1 MKYLDVYED
10 IKRKINEGIYSP
22 WSSLEGEEML
32 CSMYGISRTT
42 IRKAIAK
49 LKQENYLHSR
59 QGSGI
64 FVNPPEFYEEKNLTT
79 LSERIKDKTNLRN
92 VILHFE
98 ISEASEEIK
107 TMFKLTE
114 HSEIIH
120 YKRLRYVNEVPHVLE
135 ETYMPLHLFKNFTED
150 KARGSVSRYIEKECG
165 FPLSHDILDIK
176 AISINP
182 YLSDLLQMPVG
193 TATLQIEHKVYLF
206 KSVLAQ
212 YTTETQTNQNIRYV
226 EVR

>member
-1 MKYLDVYED
+1 MKYIDVYED

-49 LKQENYLHSR
+49 LKNESYVHSR

-79 LSERIKDKTNLRN
+79 LSEQIEDQSDIRN

-98 ISEASEEIK
+98 IIPASQEIQAL
-107 TMFKLTE
+107 FKLTE
-114 HSEIIH
+114 QSEVIY
-120 YKRLRYVNEVPHVLE
+120 YKRLRYVNDAPIVLE
-135 ETYMPLHLFKNFTED
+135 ETYMPKHLFKDFTED
-150 KARGSVSRYIEKECG
+150 KARGSVSRYIEVECG
-165 FPLSHDILDIK
+165 FPLSHDIKNIT
-176 AISINP
+176 AINIDQHF
-182 YLSDLLQMPVG
+182 SDLLQLPIG
-193 TATLQIEHKVYLF
+193 TATLQIEHKVYLM

-212 YTTETQTNQNIRYV
+212 FTRETQTNKSIRFV
-226 EVR
+226 AVR